1 MSLNKG
7 NIEVLSD
14 TGIRFTDIAGN
25 DSAKK
30 EIEQIIDFLKNPEI
44 YKRLGAEIPKGV
56 LLGGPP
62 GTGKTLFAKAIA
74 GEAGVPFLKAS
85 GSEFVELL
93 IGLGAARVRELFSK
107 ARSLQPCIVFIDEI
121 DSVAKARSGGRN
133 LNPGNDERDQT
144 LNQLLV
150 EMDGFEPS
158 TGIIVIG
165 ATNRTNVLDP
175 AIQRP
180 GRFDRQ
186 IMLTY
191 PSLNAREAILKVHS
205 RNKKIAESV
214 SIIEIAQKTAG
225 FSGADIENLLN
236 EAAILATRRKK
247 KVITTSDI
255 DDTLDKIATRGAS
268 GIDTSRM
275 KLKLIRA
282 FPEVAYCYLIHTFS
296 DSLVLDKLTLV
307 TKGKKKLKPSSKFL
321 PSVVTQYQTKLSLLI
336 EIVNLLS
343 RFSTEKIILGE
354 SELTTD
360 RSRELKQVTSTL
372 QLLTSEY
379 GMANLRLL
387 NLDPDFSS
395 QQDFFTSDETRNIN
409 DNYSLDLINSLLFL
423 GTYHI
428 KSLML
433 GEERIVD
440 ELLKHEE
447 LDRFFFTRIANEYYS
462 AVKKKDLLMELRQNI
477 QSPLDLSSYFR
488 INDKNSGQFERTLII
503 CERNS
508 EISYL
513 EGCTAPEYKESQLHA
528 AVVELVAF
536 DKALIKYS
544 TIQNW
549 YGGNHEGAGGIYNL
563 VTKRGLCS
571 GKNSKILWTQVEVGS
586 SITWKYPSCI
596 LLGEESVDSI
606 IAAASVIAS
615 ALAVGFAGIGPGI
628 GQGNAAGQAVEGIA
642 RQPEVEGKI
651 RGTLLLSFAFMEA
664 LTIYGLVVALSLL
677 FANPFIK

>member
-1 MSLNKG
+1 MINYLLLIFFLSFFFFYFINDLINNSWELMYENLAYLFSLKTDVKNITQKDIKINTVLEKQFKRFSSNNRFKPINLLLKFHESFLAKPEDILKLKNFLKNYDIFLKNVDKNTENDLSNLFLSTKENLGIPNEKNQEDFEEKNFNEKPINDFSKQEDSNPPSNFSDFMSLNKG

-14 TGIRFTDIAGN
+14 TGVRFTDIAGN

-247 KVITTSDI
+247 KLITTSDI

-343 RFSTEKIILGE
+343 RFSTEKIVLGE

-387 NLDPDFSS
+387 NLDPDFTS

-428 KSLML
+428 KNLML

-447 LDRFFFTRIANEYYS
+447 LDRFFFTRIANQYYS
-462 AVKKKDLLMELRQNI
+462 AVKKKDLLMELRK
-477 QSPLDLSSYFR
+477 S
-488 INDKNSGQFERTLII
+488 LI
-503 CERNS
+503 
-508 EISYL
+508 L
-513 EGCTAPEYKESQLHA
+513 K
-528 AVVELVAF
+528 V
-536 DKALIKYS
+536 LIKL
-544 TIQNW
+544 N
-549 YGGNHEGAGGIYNL
+549 
-563 VTKRGLCS
+563 
-571 GKNSKILWTQVEVGS
+571 
-586 SITWKYPSCI
+586 
-596 LLGEESVDSI
+596 
-606 IAAASVIAS
+606 
-615 ALAVGFAGIGPGI
+615 
-628 GQGNAAGQAVEGIA
+628 
-642 RQPEVEGKI
+642 
-651 RGTLLLSFAFMEA
+651 
-664 LTIYGLVVALSLL
+664 
-677 FANPFIK
+677 FIKNIKKK